1 MGLRH
6 LGPMTT
12 HRKLAAIL
20 SADAA
25 GYSRLMADDEAETL
39 RTLNEFRNLFRKR
52 IETHGGRLIDTA
64 GDSVLAEFPSAV
76 EAVDCASEIQ
86 HQLAR
91 RNGQLAEHRRMQFRI
106 GINLGDVIEQEDG
119 TIYGDG
125 VNVAARLQQL
135 AEPGGVCISGTAFD
149 QVEGKLPMTCKFIG
163 EQQVKNIAKPVRV
176 YRLLASPQQSYSAL
190 SGMPVRL
197 GKWSIALLGAGL
209 IMALAAA
216 IWRWQGPPAD
226 VRDTYLN
233 MSLALPKGPS
243 IAVLP
248 FDNMSGDPKQEYF
261 ADGITEDII
270 TGLSRFRDFFVIARN
285 STFKY
290 KGKAV
295 DVRDVGKNL
304 GVQYVLE
311 GSVRREKSRIRVAVQ
326 LLDASS
332 GAHLWADT
340 YDRDL
345 TAADIFD
352 IQDDITEKV
361 VSKIGDPL
369 RGMISQIDS
378 RQARKKGTV
387 GFEAF
392 DCVLQGKTYFAT
404 FDSTI
409 HNAVRECL
417 ERTVKAHPEYADAWA
432 YLAVTITDEY
442 ALGYN
447 PRANSLE
454 RAIEAAKRAISLD
467 PENQVGHWFLA
478 RALFFKHDL
487 EQFLPAAER
496 AVSLNPNNTAV
507 CAGAAVYISLA
518 GQWDKGKALIERAIA
533 LNPNHPGWY
542 HMPLFF
548 YHYRIGEFR
557 TALAHAKKWQ
567 EGLPTVYLPY
577 IALAAVYG
585 QLNRQE
591 EASAAVNE
599 LLKLNPNLPA
609 NAWREFRK
617 FNLEP
622 KLAERMSDGLR
633 KAGLTLPEGQR

>member
-1 MGLRH
+1 
-6 LGPMTT
+6 MTT

-39 RTLNEFRNLFRKR
+39 RALNEFRHLFRKR
-52 IETHGGRLIDTA
+52 IEAHGGRLIDTA

-76 EAVDCASEIQ
+76 EAVDCAVEIQ
-86 HQLAR
+86 HQLAK
-91 RNGQLAEHRRMQFRI
+91 RNSQLAEHRRMQFRI

-125 VNVAARLQQL
+125 VNVAARLQTL
-135 AEPGGVCISGTAFD
+135 AEPGAICVSGTAFD
-149 QVEGKLPMTCKFIG
+149 QVEGKLPLQFKFIG
-163 EQQVKNIAKPVRV
+163 EQSVKNIAKPVRV
-176 YRLLASPQQSYSAL
+176 YRLFAKSPTSFSAHPGPPARSRKWAVAL
-190 SGMPVRL
+190 SG
-197 GKWSIALLGAGL
+197 AGIL
-209 IMALAAA
+209 VVLATTS
-216 IWRWQGPPAD
+216 WLWQGRWGDPREAGSD
-226 VRDTYLN
+226 AA
-233 MSLALPKGPS
+233 LALPKGPS

-285 STFKY
+285 STFRY

-295 DVRDVGKNL
+295 DVRDVGKAL

-345 TAADIFD
+345 TTGDIFD

-378 RQARKKGTV
+378 RQARKKGAV

-417 ERTVKAHPEYADAWA
+417 ERTVKTHPEYADAWA

-447 PRANSLE
+447 PRPNSLE

-548 YHYRIGEFR
+548 YHYRKGEFQ
-557 TALAHAKKWQ
+557 TALAHAQKWQ
-567 EGLPTVYLPY
+567 QGLRTVYLPY

-599 LLKLNPNLPA
+599 LLKLNPNFPE

-617 FNLEP
+617 FNIEP

>member
-1 MGLRH
+1 M
-6 LGPMTT
+6 PT

-25 GYSRLMADDEAETL
+25 GYSRLMADDEAATL
-39 RTLNEFRNLFRKR
+39 RSLNDTRALFRER
-52 IETHGGRLIDTA
+52 IQAHGGRLIDTA
-64 GDSVLAEFPSAV
+64 GDSILAEFPSAV
-76 EAVDCASEIQ
+76 EAVDCAVEIQ
-86 HQLAR
+86 HELSK
-91 RNGQLAEHRRMQFRI
+91 RNSQLAEHRRMQFRI

-135 AEPGGVCISGTAFD
+135 AEPGEICVSGTAYD
-149 QVEGKLPMTCKFIG
+149 QVEGKLPLAFKFIG
-163 EQQVKNIAKPVRV
+163 EQQVKNIAKPVRA
-176 YRLLASPQQSYSAL
+176 YRLFAKSPMGFSAHPSPSVRFRKWVVAL
-190 SGMPVRL
+190 SG
-197 GKWSIALLGAGL
+197 AGIL
-209 IMALAAA
+209 VILATMS
-216 IWRWQGPPAD
+216 WLWQGRWGDLREAGSD
-226 VRDTYLN
+226 AT
-233 MSLALPKGPS
+233 LALPKGPS

-248 FDNMSGDPKQEYF
+248 FTNMSGDSQKEYF

-270 TGLSRFRDFFVIARN
+270 TGLSRFRDLFVIARN
-285 STFKY
+285 STFQY

-295 DVRDVGKNL
+295 DVREVGKDL
-304 GVQYVLE
+304 GVQFVLE
-311 GSVRREKSRIRVAVQ
+311 GSVRREKSRIRVTAQ

-345 TAADIFD
+345 TTGEIFD
-352 IQDDITEKV
+352 IQDEITAKV
-361 VSKIGDPL
+361 VSKLGDPL
-369 RGMISQIDS
+369 RGMIFQVES
-378 RQARKKGTV
+378 RQARKKGAV

-409 HNAVRECL
+409 HQAVRECL
-417 ERTVKAHPEYADAWA
+417 ERTVKTHPEYADAWA

-447 PRANSLE
+447 PRPNSLE
-454 RAIEAAKRAISLD
+454 HAVEAAKRAISLD

-487 EQFLPAAER
+487 EQFLQVAER

-507 CAGAAVYISLA
+507 CAGAAVYMSLA
-518 GQWDKGKALIERAIA
+518 GQWDKGKALMERAIA

-548 YHYRIGEFR
+548 YHYRKAEFQ
-557 TALAHAKKWQ
+557 TALTHAQKWQ
-567 EGLPTVYLPY
+567 QGLPTVYLPY

-599 LLKLNPNLPA
+599 LLKLKSNFPE
-609 NAWREFRK
+609 NAWGEFRK
-617 FNLEP
+617 FNIEP
-622 KLAERMSDGLR
+622 NLAQRMSDGLR
-633 KAGLTLPEGQR
+633 KAGLTLPEEKS

>member
-1 MGLRH
+1 MFLKRTAE
-6 LGPMTT
+6 PRMTT

-20 SADAA
+20 AADVA

-39 RTLNEFRNLFRKR
+39 RALNEFRALFRKR
-52 IETHGGRLIDTA
+52 IEAHGGRLVDTA
-64 GDSVLAEFPSAV
+64 GDSILAEFPSAV
-76 EAVDCASEIQ
+76 EAVDCADEIQ
-86 HQLAR
+86 HELAK
-91 RNGQLAEHRRMQFRI
+91 RNSQLAEHRRMQFRI

-125 VNVAARLQQL
+125 VNVAARLQTL
-135 AEPGGVCISGTAFD
+135 AEPGGICVSGTAFD
-149 QVEGKLPMTCKFIG
+149 QVEGKLPLQFKFIG
-163 EQQVKNIAKPVRV
+163 EQQVKNIAKPVRA
-176 YRLLASPQQSYSAL
+176 YRVIAGIATGSDRQPGNSKRRRLAFVAAA
-190 SGMPVRL
+190 
-197 GKWSIALLGAGL
+197 IALLVALGITWKAQKPSTDQTPSSADP
-209 IMALAAA
+209 ALAK
-216 IWRWQGPPAD
+216 P
-226 VRDTYLN
+226 
-233 MSLALPKGPS
+233 SGPS

-248 FDNMSGDPKQEYF
+248 FTNMSGDPKQEYF

-295 DVRDVGKNL
+295 DVRDVGKDL

-345 TAADIFD
+345 TTADIFD

-369 RGMISQIDS
+369 RGMISQTDS

-387 GFEAF
+387 AFEAF

-417 ERTVKAHPEYADAWA
+417 ERTVKTYPDYADAWA

-447 PRANSLE
+447 PRPNSLD
-454 RAIEAAKRAISLD
+454 RAIEAAKQAISLD
-467 PENQVGHWFLA
+467 PDNQVGHWFLA

-487 EQFLPAAER
+487 EQFLPEAER

-548 YHYRIGEFR
+548 YHYRKGEFQP
-557 TALAHAKKWQ
+557 ALVHAQKWQ
-567 EGLPTVYLPY
+567 QGLPNVYLPY

-585 QLNRQE
+585 QLNRLDD
-591 EASAAVNE
+591 ASAAVRK
-599 LLKLNPNLPA
+599 LLKLKPTFPE

-617 FNLEP
+617 FNMEP
-622 KLAERMSDGLR
+622 SLAHKMIDGLR
-633 KAGLTLPEGQR
+633 KAGLTLPAEKP